1 VLKISVN
8 NVPFP
13 LALSFFTFIIIFSR
27 FFGTI
32 KPEKFFLHYIPLR
45 LFPKA
50 IVRRRIQTMTKSWC
64 KNLRLTNN
72 RIMGIKIVIN
82 CKRKEEEI
90 YWFLT
95 QPWTMP
101 KRCDYN
107 RCISAPSITLIVWS
121 PFYFSLVNYRMRTG
135 CLFSWISMP
144 FKRRSLS
151 NFWVC
156 LLFAPNNE

>member
-1 VLKISVN
+1 MFHFLSLYLFS
-8 NVPFP
+8 PSLLF
-13 LALSFFTFIIIFSR
+13 SFFFS
-27 FFGTI
+27 TI

-45 LFPKA
+45 LVTKTLVCLH
-50 IVRRRIQTMTKSWC
+50 ILTMTKSSC
-64 KNLRLTNN
+64 KNPRLTNN
-72 RIMGIKIVIN
+72 QIMGIKIVIN
-82 CKRKEEEI
+82 CKRKSEEI

-95 QPWTMP
+95 QAWTMP

-121 PFYFSLVNYRMRTG
+121 PFTFYVNYRMRTG

-156 LLFAPNNE
+156 LLFAPNNK